1 MAEFSRS
8 SQLPGSMMMPSSGL
22 LEKWVGKALVRPSNG
37 SDQQRDGYAGAY
49 ALVACSADSC
59 LGAIRLLAD
68 ELLENDVYLSG
79 FEWFLR
85 IPDFDRKLSEEDI
98 IYLVVRGQLILGGK
112 RTYTFEKSKSILT
125 QFLDANF
132 DNLAFLNFVCLNHLL
147 RQSNN

>member
-1 MAEFSRS
+1 
-8 SQLPGSMMMPSSGL
+8 MPSSGL

-85 IPDFDRKLSEEDI
+85 IPDFDRKLSEEEDT
-98 IYLVVRGQLILGGK
+98 LVTLLDRYPV
-112 RTYTFEKSKSILT
+112 
-125 QFLDANF
+125 QFRDF
-132 DNLAFLNFVCLNHLL
+132 HWFK
-147 RQSNN
+147 